1 MDITLLSS
9 KGTRCV
15 LHIVICFMCLLLL
28 VHIFMWIDSNLMKE
42 YLDLV
47 IFDRMGLFLCGFE
60 DSDVH
65 DSSYVSQDYSTTIF
79 EGLDML

>member
-1 MDITLLSS
+1 
-9 KGTRCV
+9 
-15 LHIVICFMCLLLL
+15 
-28 VHIFMWIDSNLMKE
+28 MWIDSNLMKE

-47 IFDRMGLFLCGFE
+47 IFDRMGLFLRGFE